1 GFLVLAERER
11 AVPGLVR
18 VVITVQDVD
27 EVDEKTLA
35 RIERL
40 IEVRPDDP
48 DAFQADDLFEGGS

>member
-1 GFLVLAERER
+1 MLAERER

-18 VVITVQDVD
+18 VIITVQDVD
-27 EVDEKTLA
+27 DVDEKTLA

-48 DAFQADDLFEGGS
+48 DAFEADDLFEGGS

>member
-1 GFLVLAERER
+1 MLAERER

-18 VVITVQDVD
+18 VIITVQGVDDVD
-27 EVDEKTLA
+27 EKPLA

-48 DAFQADDLFEGGS
+48 DAFEADDLFEGGS